1 MHSEH
6 QTVNIIQNI
15 YLKMGGGFSVEFY
28 LFGRSSDIKVSG
40 GSSYI
45 FVKPSGIAWVHSV
58 YHAVRNPSCTSF
70 VLCDA

>member
-45 FVKPSGIAWVHSV
+45 FVKPSGIA
-58 YHAVRNPSCTSF
+58 
-70 VLCDA
+70 